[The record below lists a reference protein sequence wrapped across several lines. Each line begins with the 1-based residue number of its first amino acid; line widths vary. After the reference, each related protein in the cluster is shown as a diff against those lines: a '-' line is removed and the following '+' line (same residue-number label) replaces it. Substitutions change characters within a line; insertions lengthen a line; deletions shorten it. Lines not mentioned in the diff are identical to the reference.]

1 MLSVQMFSMILAKE
15 EKAKQVTESRNVL
28 VFLRNSLGTVGGK
41 TIYWRNTEDIFPM
54 LTFVNDVSG
63 TGNFI
68 LSNLFVFASR

>member
-41 TIYWRNTEDIFPM
+41 TIY
-54 LTFVNDVSG
+54 
-63 TGNFI
+63 
-68 LSNLFVFASR
+68 